1 MTDKDAEILRKAVA
15 RNAGAVLTLPCEG
28 EVRHH
33 KSRLLE
39 QVEEGLLFEAPRE
52 DLELLEALAQSGSLV
67 GVSFRNGPLRTIF
80 AVRVIRVEGKF
91 KINEGMEVDAVLL
104 ETPAEIRSLQRR
116 KHFRVQVPMKR
127 GITIRVWRLAIG
139 AYFRERPPSAQE
151 VTTELRDL
159 SVGGVG
165 VRFIGKNG
173 EKPTISSEDRLRI
186 ELSYDNQKLLMTGMM
201 RPPMH
206 PPTDHIVVAGIQFT
220 KMENN
225 FEGRQTLSELT
236 KLVGEL
242 QQEEMR
248 RMRLGVNS
256 AA

>member
-1 MTDKDAEILRKAVA
+1 
-15 RNAGAVLTLPCEG
+15 
-28 EVRHH
+28 
-33 KSRLLE
+33 
-39 QVEEGLLFEAPRE
+39 
-52 DLELLEALAQSGSLV
+52 
-67 GVSFRNGPLRTIF
+67 
-80 AVRVIRVEGKF
+80 VIRLAGKF
-91 KINEGMEVDAVLL
+91 QFNAETELDAVLL

-127 GITIRVWRLAIG
+127 GITIRVWRLATG
-139 AYFRERPPSAQE
+139 QYFREKPPSAQE

-173 EKPTISSEDRLRI
+173 EKPVISPEDRLRI
-186 ELSYDNQKLLMTGMM
+186 ELSYGDQKLLMTGSM
-201 RPPMH
+201 RPPMT
-206 PPTDHIVVAGIQFT
+206 PPTDHIIVAGIQFT

-248 RMRLGVNS
+248 RMRAG